1 MVDIKEAVATAKTYV
16 EDLYSGEQIKNVGL
30 EEVEFDDQKRFWL
43 VTVGLTRV
51 TPANDFVS
59 ALGGTPQRLY
69 KMVTINDSTG
79 KALSMRDREFS
90 H

>member
-1 MVDIKEAVATAKTYV
+1 MDIKEAVATAKHYV
-16 EDLYSGEQIKNVGL
+16 VDLYSDEKIKNVGL
-30 EEVEFDDQKRFWL
+30 EEVEFDDQKGYWL
-43 VTVGLTRV
+43 VTVGLTRI

-69 KMVTINDSTG
+69 KMVTINGATG
-79 KALSMRDREFS
+79 KPLSLRDREFS